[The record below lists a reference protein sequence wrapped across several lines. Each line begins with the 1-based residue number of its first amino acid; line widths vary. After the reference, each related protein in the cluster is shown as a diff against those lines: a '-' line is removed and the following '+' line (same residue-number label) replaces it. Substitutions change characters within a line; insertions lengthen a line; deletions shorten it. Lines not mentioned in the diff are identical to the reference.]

1 MPAGSIERTN
11 ARKEEIINAC
21 EKLYQT
27 MSFKDITLK
36 EIGKETSFSRTSIYN
51 YFQTKEEIFLALLK
65 REYDAWIRELCEAM
79 ESKETMTDDEI
90 ADVLARTLDNHRQL
104 LKIMSMNHYD
114 LEENSR
120 MELLVE
126 FKVSYGNAMK
136 TVMAMLAKFRKDMDI
151 EKRQEFV
158 YSFFPFM
165 FGIYPYTVVTEKQK
179 EAMELGCLKIKRK
192 AMDKMKVLMLN
203 GSHRPN
209 GNTFAALTEIEYEI
223 FQLGAAAVR
232 DCIGCGKCADNR
244 CIFKDDTVNDF
255 IEKAKH
261 SDGFVF
267 GTPVYYAHPSGRI
280 LSFLDRAFY
289 AGGDVFKFK
298 PGASVT
304 VARRGGSS
312 AAFDCLNKYFG
323 IAQMPMPG
331 SSYWNIVYGRNIGEA
346 GQDTEGMQTMYNLAQ
361 NMAWMLKCFDLGRK
375 NGVELPDSSTE
386 VRMNF
391 IR

>member
-1 MPAGSIERTN
+1 MPTGSIERTN

-65 REYDAWIRELCEAM
+65 REYDAWIEELCEAM
-79 ESKETMTDDEI
+79 ESEETMTDDEI

-136 TVMAMLAKFRKDMDI
+136 TVMAMLARFRKDMDI

-179 EAMELGCLKIKRK
+179 KAMELAGVNYTYSSLY
-192 AMDKMKVLMLN
+192 DL
-203 GSHRPN
+203 
-209 GNTFAALTEIEYEI
+209 TFVA
-223 FQLGAAAVR
+223 
-232 DCIGCGKCADNR
+232 
-244 CIFKDDTVNDF
+244 
-255 IEKAKH
+255 
-261 SDGFVF
+261 
-267 GTPVYYAHPSGRI
+267 
-280 LSFLDRAFY
+280 
-289 AGGDVFKFK
+289 
-298 PGASVT
+298 
-304 VARRGGSS
+304 ARR
-312 AAFDCLNKYFG
+312 
-323 IAQMPMPG
+323 
-331 SSYWNIVYGRNIGEA
+331 
-346 GQDTEGMQTMYNLAQ
+346 
-361 NMAWMLKCFDLGRK
+361 MLK
-375 NGVELPDSSTE
+375 N
-386 VRMNF
+386 
-391 IR
+391 

>member
-79 ESKETMTDDEI
+79 ESEETMTDDQI

-179 EAMELGCLKIKRK
+179 EAMELAGVNYTYSSLY
-192 AMDKMKVLMLN
+192 DL
-203 GSHRPN
+203 
-209 GNTFAALTEIEYEI
+209 TFVA
-223 FQLGAAAVR
+223 
-232 DCIGCGKCADNR
+232 
-244 CIFKDDTVNDF
+244 
-255 IEKAKH
+255 
-261 SDGFVF
+261 
-267 GTPVYYAHPSGRI
+267 
-280 LSFLDRAFY
+280 
-289 AGGDVFKFK
+289 
-298 PGASVT
+298 
-304 VARRGGSS
+304 ARR
-312 AAFDCLNKYFG
+312 
-323 IAQMPMPG
+323 
-331 SSYWNIVYGRNIGEA
+331 
-346 GQDTEGMQTMYNLAQ
+346 
-361 NMAWMLKCFDLGRK
+361 MLK
-375 NGVELPDSSTE
+375 N
-386 VRMNF
+386 
-391 IR
+391 

>member
-79 ESKETMTDDEI
+79 ESKETMTDDDI
-90 ADVLARTLDNHRQL
+90 ADILARTLDNHRQL

-179 EAMELGCLKIKRK
+179 EAMKLAGVNYTYSSLY
-192 AMDKMKVLMLN
+192 DL
-203 GSHRPN
+203 
-209 GNTFAALTEIEYEI
+209 TFVA
-223 FQLGAAAVR
+223 
-232 DCIGCGKCADNR
+232 
-244 CIFKDDTVNDF
+244 
-255 IEKAKH
+255 
-261 SDGFVF
+261 
-267 GTPVYYAHPSGRI
+267 
-280 LSFLDRAFY
+280 
-289 AGGDVFKFK
+289 
-298 PGASVT
+298 
-304 VARRGGSS
+304 ARR
-312 AAFDCLNKYFG
+312 
-323 IAQMPMPG
+323 
-331 SSYWNIVYGRNIGEA
+331 
-346 GQDTEGMQTMYNLAQ
+346 
-361 NMAWMLKCFDLGRK
+361 MLK
-375 NGVELPDSSTE
+375 N
-386 VRMNF
+386 
-391 IR
+391 